1 MFEKS
6 VEFIKKTYIV
16 LDEIGRKNPQG
27 EGQQADLGVALILLK
42 QGAAGKLPK
51 GCPPDYNMAA
61 LRHLIALENELRGH
75 AVKL

>member
-1 MFEKS
+1 MFEKAKK
-6 VEFIKKTYIV
+6 FIEETYTV
-16 LDEIGRKNPQG
+16 LDEVGKANPQG

-42 QGAAGKLPK
+42 QGAVGELPK